1 MNCPIRPEVELT
13 KMKKLENAAIFLD
26 GIVFNKCSR
35 GEKKIPPPIPTNPA
49 KYPKP
54 QLTINKQKYPDLVC
68 VHSAVFSISFG
79 LSSIVK
85 PAKNRDEPRAI
96 LNQN

>member
-1 MNCPIRPEVELT
+1 MNCPISPDIELT
-13 KMKKLENAAIFLD
+13 KMKKLENAAIFFD

-49 KYPKP
+49 RNPKP
-54 QLTINKQKYPDLVC
+54 PLTIDKQKYPDFVF
-68 VHSAVFSISFG
+68 VHSAVFNTSLG
-79 LSSIVK
+79 LSSMVK

>member
-1 MNCPIRPEVELT
+1 MNCPISPDIELT
-13 KMKKLENAAIFLD
+13 KMKKLENAAIFFD
-26 GIVFNKCSR
+26 GIVFNKCSI

-49 KYPKP
+49 KNPKLP
-54 QLTINKQKYPDLVC
+54 LIIDKQKYPDFVFAD
-68 VHSAVFSISFG
+68 SAVFYTSLG
-79 LSSIVK
+79 LSSMVK